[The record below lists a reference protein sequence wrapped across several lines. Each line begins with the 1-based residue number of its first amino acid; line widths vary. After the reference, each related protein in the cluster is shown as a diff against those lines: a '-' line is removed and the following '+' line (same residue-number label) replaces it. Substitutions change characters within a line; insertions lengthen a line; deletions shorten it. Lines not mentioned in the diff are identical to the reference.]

1 MSSHHIVRD
10 EQEPALL
17 IDDPFALQLDFI
29 ELLLEWS
36 PTVLVTANALDEV
49 LHWGIKIDVVIAHT
63 SDVKRIKPRIQDQQP
78 IELYAFETKD
88 LVNAGFV
95 FLLDM
100 GRKSVHI
107 LADIYQTKV
116 LDQIR
121 ELAREL
127 EVVLF
132 YNDQKWIYTYHG
144 YFKKWVNSGHVL
156 GIHPIVDHTFI
167 KTSGFYIEKNDE
179 PFIEPDELVAET
191 SGKVL
196 IETNQKPFWVIE
208 EVEVDIYK

>member
-17 IDDPFALQLDFI
+17 IDDPFALKLDFI

-95 FLLDM
+95 YLLDI
-100 GRKSVHI
+100 GRKAINV
-107 LADIYQTKV
+107 LADIYQTQV

-121 ELAREL
+121 ELAREI

-144 YFKKWVNSGHVL
+144 YFKKWVTSGHVL
-156 GIHPIVDHTFI
+156 GIHPVTENTYV
-167 KTSGFYIEKNDE
+167 KSQGFYQDKSDE
-179 PFIEPDELVAET
+179 PFTESDELVAQS
-191 SGKVL
+191 SGTVI

-208 EVEVDIYK
+208 EVEADVYK